1 MNDSNSSL
9 DYGEQLEMRYRASGM
24 TRKGFAARS
33 GVSVSTLDYYVRRE
47 RKASLP
53 VAFAPSRILP
63 VEFVASEE
71 TTLQAGAPA
80 APAGIRIRLADG
92 RALEIERG
100 FDAGLLLEV
109 LTVLEENARG
119 ERA

>member
-1 MNDSNSSL
+1 MSDLFGSL
-9 DYGEQLEMRYRASGM
+9 DYGEQLLRRYRASGM
-24 TRKGFAARS
+24 SRKGFAARS
-33 GVSVSTLDYYVRRE
+33 GISVSTLDYYVRRE
-47 RKASLP
+47 RKACLP

-63 VEFVASEE
+63 VEFLASEE
-71 TTLQAGAPA
+71 TTLQANSPA
-80 APAGIRIRLADG
+80 APAGIRIRLANG

-109 LTVLEENARG
+109 LAVLEENVRG